1 MKQTRD
7 SIADVWGPR
16 TPYRDHWPVRVDERT
31 VEQPDRWVPSA
42 CLLCSYGC
50 GIAIG
55 VKDGRIVGMRGRESD
70 RVNHGRLGPKGLH
83 GWIANHSGDRLTTPL
98 IRRKGELQP
107 ASWDEAMG
115 TLKAAAT
122 ELMDVP
128 GKIAKAVSTA
138 DDERPVNV
146 FLGMAFQ
153 GERHLA
159 EAFKQVAQQHMAE
172 PDIHATCRLM
182 ASWSRE
188 QAEGLKPFIAAYHK
202 DRSKD
207 PDGSVKN
214 LFDGPRSGG
223 LGLLRDLHDLWLA
236 ANEVHLDYEAVKQA
250 AKALHD
256 QPLAETCERHL
267 NQTDRQLAWLRARID
282 QASPQTLVVS

>member
-1 MKQTRD
+1 VGALGLLALLVRLRHRHRSEGRPHRRHARSRIGSGESRPAGSQGAARLD
-7 SIADVWGPR
+7 CQPFRRPADDAADP
-16 TPYRDHWPVRVDERT
+16 P
-31 VEQPDRWVPSA
+31 Q
-42 CLLCSYGC
+42 
-50 GIAIG
+50 
-55 VKDGRIVGMRGRESD
+55 
-70 RVNHGRLGPKGLH
+70 
-83 GWIANHSGDRLTTPL
+83 
-98 IRRKGELQP
+98 RRAATGELGRGDGHTQGRGHG
-107 ASWDEAMG
+107 ADGCAG
-115 TLKAAAT
+115 Q
-122 ELMDVP
+122 
-128 GKIAKAVSTA
+128 IAKAVSTA

-267 NQTDRQLAWLRARID
+267 NQTDRQLPGCGPASTKRRRKRWWCRDRA
-282 QASPQTLVVS
+282 SVLF